1 MSQIREDFDYIVKV
15 LERLVIF
22 MSHKEYKE
30 DMVYS
35 LAVDGHDSDVGKKGI
50 ANLGIEGRDRRFNVK
65 E

>member
-30 DMVYS
+30 DMVCS
-35 LAVDGHDSDVGKKGI
+35 LAV
-50 ANLGIEGRDRRFNVK
+50 
-65 E
+65 